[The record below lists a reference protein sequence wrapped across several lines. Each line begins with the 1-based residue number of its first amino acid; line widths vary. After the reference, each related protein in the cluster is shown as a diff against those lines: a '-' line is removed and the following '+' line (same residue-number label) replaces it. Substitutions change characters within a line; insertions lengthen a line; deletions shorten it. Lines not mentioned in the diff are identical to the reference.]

1 MGDCKIAS
9 RRKGREQ
16 EIMTS
21 LMLAEALSAPAA
33 VARFLDADAGAWAGF
48 GGRLRAADPPA
59 AITLARGSSDHA
71 ASYLAYLLTARLGR
85 PVASL
90 APSLVTLSH
99 APLRA
104 RGLLAVGISQ
114 SGQSPDLV
122 ESLAALRRA
131 GAITA
136 ALVNDIASP
145 LAAEAEWR
153 FGLEAGPERAVA
165 ATKSC
170 LASLAAAAR
179 LVGTWQDDGRLLDH
193 LRALPARLEAAARE
207 DWRAAIPPL
216 AAASRAIVVSRGV
229 GLAIAAEA
237 ALKLKETSGL
247 QAEAFSGAELRH
259 GPMALIGPGETVLV
273 LAMRGPALAG
283 LVSLAGELRARGA
296 TVVLA
301 APGEVAGRE
310 LTMTE
315 TGDPDLD
322 PLAAL
327 QSFYS
332 LAVAVAEARGM
343 DPDAPP
349 NLTKVTRT
357 V

>member
-1 MGDCKIAS
+1 
-9 RRKGREQ
+9 
-16 EIMTS
+16 MTS
-21 LMLAEALSAPAA
+21 LMLAEALSAPEAL
-33 VARFLDADAGAWAGF
+33 ARFLAGDAGAWAALGA
-48 GGRLRAADPPA
+48 RLRAADPPA
-59 AITLARGSSDHA
+59 AITVARGSSDHA
-71 ASYLAYLLTARLGR
+71 AAYLAYLLTARLGR

-90 APSLVTLSH
+90 APSLVTLRH

-104 RGLLAVGISQ
+104 RGLLGVGISQ

-122 ESLAALRRA
+122 ESLSALRAA

-136 ALVNDIASP
+136 ALVNDTASP
-145 LAAEAEWR
+145 LAAAAEWR

-179 LVGTWQDDGRLLDH
+179 LVGTWQDDGPFLARLA
-193 LRALPARLEAAARE
+193 ALPARLEAAARE
-207 DWRAAIPPL
+207 DWSAAIPPF
-216 AAASRAIVVSRGV
+216 AAAGRAIVVGRGL

-247 QAEAFSGAELRH
+247 HAEAVSGAELRH
-259 GPMALIGPGETVLV
+259 GPMALIGRGETVLV
-273 LAMRGPALAG
+273 LAVRGPALAG

-301 APGEVAGRE
+301 APSEVAERD
-310 LTMTE
+310 LTMIE

-327 QSFYS
+327 QSFYP
-332 LAVAVAEARGM
+332 LAAALAEARGM

-349 NLTKVTRT
+349 NLSKVTRT

>member
-1 MGDCKIAS
+1 MRDCKIAP
-9 RRKGREQ
+9 RGKGREQ

-33 VARFLDADAGAWAGF
+33 VARLLDADQGRWAEFGA
-48 GGRLRAADPPA
+48 RLRAADPAA
-59 AITLARGSSDHA
+59 AITVARGSSDHA
-71 ASYLAYLLTARLGR
+71 ASYFAYLLTARLGR

-90 APSLVTLSH
+90 APSLVTLRH

-122 ESLAALRRA
+122 ETLGALRGA
-131 GAITA
+131 GAMTA
-136 ALVNDIASP
+136 ALVNDTASP
-145 LAAEAEWR
+145 LAAAAEWR
-153 FGLEAGPERAVA
+153 FELAAAPERAVA

-179 LVGTWQDDGRLLDH
+179 LVGTWQDDGPFLARLA
-193 LRALPARLEAAARE
+193 ALPARLAAAARE
-207 DWRAAIPPL
+207 DWRAAVPPL
-216 AAASRAIVVSRGV
+216 AAASRAIVVGRGL

-247 QAEAFSGAELRH
+247 HAEAISGAELRH

-301 APGEVAGRE
+301 APREVAGRD

-327 QSFYS
+327 QSFYP
-332 LAVAVAEARGM
+332 LAVAVAEARGRN
-343 DPDAPP
+343 PDAPP
-349 NLTKVTRT
+349 NLSKVTRT
-357 V
+357 L

>member
-1 MGDCKIAS
+1 
-9 RRKGREQ
+9 
-16 EIMTS
+16 MTS
-21 LMLAEALSAPAA
+21 LMLAEALSAPEA
-33 VARFLDADAGAWAGF
+33 VARFLAADAGPWEDF
-48 GGRLRAADPPA
+48 GTRLRAADPPA
-59 AITLARGSSDHA
+59 AITVARGSSDHA

-90 APSLVTLSH
+90 APSLVTLRH
-99 APLRA
+99 APLHA

-122 ESLAALRRA
+122 ETLGALRAA

-145 LAAEAEWR
+145 LAAAAEWR
-153 FGLEAGPERAVA
+153 FGLAAGPERAVA

-170 LASLAAAAR
+170 LASLAASAR
-179 LVGTWQDDGRLLDH
+179 LVGAWQGDSRYLAQ
-193 LRALPARLEAAARE
+193 LRALPARLEEAARADWSAAVPPFAAAG
-207 DWRAAIPPL
+207 
-216 AAASRAIVVSRGV
+216 RAIVVGRGL

-247 QAEAFSGAELRH
+247 HAEAFSGAELRH
-259 GPMALIGPGETVLV
+259 GPMALIGPGESVLI

-283 LVSLAGELRARGA
+283 LVSLAGDLRARAA

-301 APGEVAGRE
+301 APAEVAERD
-310 LTMTE
+310 LTMTT

-327 QSFYS
+327 QSFYPFAAA
-332 LAVAVAEARGM
+332 LAEARGM

-349 NLTKVTRT
+349 NLSKVTRT
-357 V
+357 L